1 MPSITT
7 WTRLEP
13 LPRSADM
20 RQNLAARIHDPLWLL
35 ARQWQLGAFQGGD
48 AGSPC
53 RVELD
58 ANVSLLSRY
67 LSKLAEGDHSNEAA
81 VYTPVGKDA
90 ATPLETLVE
99 REIGRS
105 ASDQRAAVEAGLHL
119 LRLLGSELAEK
130 YRVALLKT
138 FPVDAGLP
146 DRLDATNARF
156 SRVVAGRVIDGVKL
170 RAMFARPWPAA
181 AEIELPGSPFPAIEP
196 GADEDAFKVALAAW
210 LVWYDT
216 LFSEPATT
224 PAWQTNRLEYAFSVA
239 AASGAT
245 SGAEAVLVAQ
255 EYPGGRLD
263 WYSFD
268 QDADAK
274 HLLGAQDVP
283 GQEHFSAQPEP
294 MRFRGMPAARFW
306 EFEDATV
313 DLANLEIA
321 REDLSRMLLMEFAL
335 VYGNDFFII
344 PIDLTV
350 GSLCWISSLNVTNT
364 FGENV
369 TILSTRDSAAG
380 AGIDSKWQMYC
391 LSLSSDAGRAAD
403 FFFLPPVLGPML
415 ESKPLEE
422 VVFAPGEMA
431 NLVWA
436 IEQTVQGYNGRPMNR
451 AELFQRQRQRE
462 LDRRES
468 EQPGSTDPASGP
480 LEYRLFTK
488 APDYW
493 NPLNSVGTGLLKLG
507 TLNIPL
513 GVLLKELADGAAS
526 HLREEEI
533 PREGIHITRSH
544 QYTRWTDGSTH
555 LWIGR
560 RKQPGRGET
569 SSGLQFD
576 VISPGK

>member
-1 MPSITT
+1 MPSITS

-13 LPRSADM
+13 LPRSVDM
-20 RQNLAARIHDPLWLL
+20 RQSLAARIHDPLWLL
-35 ARQWQLGAFQGGD
+35 ARQWQLGAFQGED

-67 LSKLAEGDHSNEAA
+67 LPKLAKDDHTNEAA
-81 VYTPVGKDA
+81 VYTPVGNGA
-90 ATPLETLVE
+90 VPLETLVE
-99 REIGRS
+99 REPGRAS
-105 ASDQRAAVEAGLHL
+105 SDQRSAVEAGLHL
-119 LRLLGSELAEK
+119 LRLLGPDLAEK
-130 YRVALLKT
+130 YRAALLKA
-138 FPVDAGLP
+138 FPVDAGRP

-156 SRVVAGRVIDGVKL
+156 CRVVAGRVIDGMKL
-170 RAMFARPWPAA
+170 RAMFAKPWPKDT
-181 AEIELPGSPFPAIEP
+181 EIALPGLPFPAIEP
-196 GADEDAFKVALAAW
+196 GDDEDAFKAALEAW
-210 LVWYDT
+210 LIWYDT
-216 LFSEPATT
+216 LFSEPDRTF
-224 PAWQTNRLEYAFSVA
+224 AWQINRLEYAFSVA
-239 AASGAT
+239 AATGAT
-245 SGAEAVLVAQ
+245 SGPEAVLVAQ
-255 EYPGGRLD
+255 EYPGGRMD

-274 HLLGAQDVP
+274 HLLGAKDIP
-283 GQEHFSAQPEP
+283 RQEHFSMSPAP

-306 EFEDATV
+306 EFEDATI
-313 DLANLEIA
+313 DLANLEAA

-364 FGENV
+364 FGETV
-369 TILSTRDSAAG
+369 AILSTRDSAAG
-380 AGIDSKWQMYC
+380 AGIDSKWQMYG
-391 LSLSSDAGRAAD
+391 LSLSSNAGRTAD

-415 ESKPLEE
+415 ESKPFEE
-422 VVFAPGEMA
+422 VVFVRDEMA

-436 IEQTVQGYNGRPMNR
+436 IEQTVQGYNGQPMNR

-468 EQPGSTDPASGP
+468 EQPGSTAPAGGP
-480 LEYRLFTK
+480 LEYRLFTE

-493 NPLNSVGTGLLKLG
+493 NPLNAVGAGLLKLG
-507 TLNIPL
+507 ILNIPL
-513 GVLLKELADGAAS
+513 GGLLQELADGAAS
-526 HLREEEI
+526 HLHEEEI
-533 PREGIHITRSH
+533 PRDGIHVARSH
-544 QYTRWTDGSTH
+544 QYTRWTDGLTH

-576 VISPGK
+576 VVSPDK